1 MAPTPIKRWK
11 HSAPRSRSS
20 WPIRAATCY
29 TADQTQQFCA
39 QLLHRSTPKKEK
51 AMRLPSARPTPGV
64 LLLAASILF
73 AACSPRQVDV
83 RTAPTQ
89 ATAVSLQVNNTLD
102 QAVNVYV
109 TVSGSDTF
117 LRQVGAKSNS
127 TIPVQGIATGT
138 TVNLKAVTVDG
149 AKTYS
154 RSNVVLNGT
163 FV

>member
-1 MAPTPIKRWK
+1 
-11 HSAPRSRSS
+11 
-20 WPIRAATCY
+20 
-29 TADQTQQFCA
+29 
-39 QLLHRSTPKKEK
+39 
-51 AMRLPSARPTPGV
+51 MRLPTTRRTQGIV
-64 LLLAASILF
+64 VLAASGIL

-89 ATAVSLQVNNTLD
+89 ATAVSLQVNNTLS

-117 LRQVGAKSNS
+117 LRQVGANS
-127 TIPVQGIATGT
+127 SATIPVQGVATGT
-138 TVNLKAVTVDG
+138 TVSLKATTVDG

-163 FV
+163 YVFPLP

>member
-1 MAPTPIKRWK
+1 
-11 HSAPRSRSS
+11 
-20 WPIRAATCY
+20 
-29 TADQTQQFCA
+29 
-39 QLLHRSTPKKEK
+39 
-51 AMRLPSARPTPGV
+51 MRLPSARPTPGV
-64 LLLAASILF
+64 LLLAASVLF

-102 QAVNVYV
+102 QAVNIYV

-163 FV
+163 FVFSLP